1 MTIYEYMTVAF
12 QVGASALCAALSLS
26 PLGGFARALLLLAIA
41 GAHAV
46 PAALYPAL
54 LTPRP
59 SLDRDPYRHPF
70 NSTTDFDEE
79 VFYVL

>member
-1 MTIYEYMTVAF
+1 MMVTF
-12 QVGASALCAALSLS
+12 QVGASALCGALTLS
-26 PLGGFARALLLLAIA
+26 PLGGCARALLLFAIA

-54 LTPRP
+54 LKPRP

-70 NSTTDFDEE
+70 NATTDYDEDI
-79 VFYVL
+79 FYVL

>member
-1 MTIYEYMTVAF
+1 MIVF

-26 PLGGFARALLLLAIA
+26 PLGGCVRAVLLLAIA

-54 LTPRP
+54 LAPRP

-70 NSTTDFDEE
+70 NATTDYDEDF
-79 VFYVL
+79 FYVL